1 MHVDSDSATIHPG
14 TLSLPNQW
22 ILSRSESVARS
33 AAEALEAYHFNDAA
47 GLLYH
52 FVWHELCDWYLETV
66 KPALYGKEGE
76 LILEQTRAV
85 LWQVLKNTL
94 ICLHPFIPFVT
105 EEIWHMLPG
114 TQGSIMNARLP
125 QDSDPG
131 FGRFVNP
138 EAEQQMAIIISIITG
153 VRNIRGEM
161 NLAPSLMLKAL
172 IQTDHSQITD
182 TIHRHG
188 DIITH
193 LARLERLSVDLP
205 GERPKAAA
213 TAIVEGAIIYVPLEG
228 ILDLSK
234 EIQRL
239 EKEIEKLNGEL
250 NGVSKKLNNEDF
262 LGKAPADIIEKVKD
276 KHAALSDKQ
285 QHLQINLDKIK
296 ALI

>member
-1 MHVDSDSATIHPG
+1 M
-14 TLSLPNQW
+14 
-22 ILSRSESVARS
+22 ARS

-76 LILEQTRAV
+76 PILEQTRAV

-114 TQGSIMNARLP
+114 TEGSIMNARLP

-161 NLAPSLMLKAL
+161 NLCAVLKAECP
-172 IQTDHSQITD
+172 DSN
-182 TIHRHG
+182 RSFSNHG
-188 DIITH
+188 HDSPAWRYH
-193 LARLERLSVDLP
+193 HPS
-205 GERPKAAA
+205 
-213 TAIVEGAIIYVPLEG
+213 
-228 ILDLSK
+228 
-234 EIQRL
+234 
-239 EKEIEKLNGEL
+239 
-250 NGVSKKLNNEDF
+250 
-262 LGKAPADIIEKVKD
+262 GKAGKT
-276 KHAALSDKQ
+276 LG
-285 QHLQINLDKIK
+285 
-296 ALI
+296 